1 MIRKTWQPDKWLL
14 ISQVEHARVA
24 GLMAASWNF
33 PGRKP
38 HRDVIHAIAQHEA
51 GWRGFDES
59 PALNAAGDP
68 LDHTEAAPDIVAPL
82 WTASTRHLE
91 GEDKQYGARVVGAY
105 YTRMAR
111 DNQNLAR
118 LSTRSVVAIGRFIGA
133 ESVALQRF
141 LAAAARNGTMNE
153 ASTVFEDSPAAAA
166 EPAGHADP
174 LANLADD
181 LRLLQVC
188 DTLSLLLC
196 SDFTGEA
203 VIRDVPYMAEGD
215 TLTVTR
221 GGDGKMAMTISPLPF
236 RKNLRD
242 HVTGVPVPRRAYA
255 SQDELCELHASAKP
269 LVVEWHIG
277 TPG

>member
-51 GWRGFDES
+51 GWREFDES
-59 PALNAAGDP
+59 PSINAAGDP
-68 LDHTEAAPDIVAPL
+68 LDHCEATPDIVAPL
-82 WTASTRHLE
+82 WTASTRRLE

-111 DNQNLAR
+111 ENQNLAR
-118 LSTRSVVAIGRFIGA
+118 LSTRAVVALGRFIGA
-133 ESVALQRF
+133 ETVALQRF

-153 ASTVFEDSPAAAA
+153 ASTMFEDSPAAPP
-166 EPAGHADP
+166 EPDEPVDP

-196 SDFTGEA
+196 SDFSGEA
-203 VIRDVPYMAEGD
+203 VIRDVPYLAEGD

-221 GGDGKMAMTISPLPF
+221 SGDGKMAMTISPLPF

-242 HVTGVPVPRRAYA
+242 HVTGVAVPRRVYA
-255 SQDELCELHASAKP
+255 SPDELREQHAASKP
-269 LVVEWHIG
+269 QTVEWHIG